1 MTAKPF
7 SQACENNK
15 DQILQVLK
23 TAFTEP
29 ATVWEIGSGTGQH
42 ACHFARHLPHL
53 EWQPTDRA
61 EHLPGI
67 ALWRDEAGLDN
78 LRPALTLDVTDA
90 IWPCNGIDA
99 LFSAN
104 TLHIMGHAEVEVLFQ
119 RLRIHLSPVATA
131 CFYGPFNYQ
140 GRYTSDSNARFD
152 EWLKQRDPRSG
163 IKDYEWIADLAASA
177 GLTAVADVEM
187 PANNRTLVFRTG

>member
-15 DQILQVLK
+15 DPILQVLK

-78 LRPALTLDVTDA
+78 LRPALALDVTDA

>member
-7 SQACENNK
+7 SQAFENNK
-15 DQILQVLK
+15 DPILQVLK

-67 ALWRDEAGLDN
+67 ALWCDEAGLDN
-78 LRPALTLDVTDA
+78 LRPALALDVTDA

-104 TLHIMGHAEVEVLFQ
+104 TLHIMGHAEVEILFEK
-119 RLRIHLSPVATA
+119 LRTYLSPVATA

>member
-15 DQILQVLK
+15 DSILQVLK

-78 LRPALTLDVTDA
+78 LRPALALDVTDA

-119 RLRIHLSPVATA
+119 KLRIHLSPVATA

-163 IKDYEWIADLAASA
+163 IKDYEWIADLAAAA
-177 GLTAVADVEM
+177 GLTVTDDVEM